1 MNRCRVSRAAFCPA
15 EHVLL
20 IKAGQGLLSEVVRH
34 GRRCH
39 RILIALRCHELIL
52 AAAGGRER
60 QLLRAES
67 APRRVLLLAAR
78 GTSLQL
84 VIVHTLVW
92 TAIPSLGVSRSGLL
106 AARLAA
112 IVRQA
117 L

>member
-1 MNRCRVSRAAFCPA
+1 M
-15 EHVLL
+15 L

-34 GRRCH
+34 SRRSH
-39 RILIALRCHELIL
+39 RILIALSRHKLIL

-60 QLLRAES
+60 QFLRAES
-67 APRRVLLLAAR
+67 APGRVLLLAAC
-78 GTSLQL
+78 GTSHQL

-92 TAIPSLGVSRSGLL
+92 TAILSLGVSRSGLL

-112 IVRQA
+112 IVGQA